1 MLIDMVAK
9 RNFCK
14 QVIGSIVVIVI
25 VAFAVGYVHYI
36 KNIDTKFA
44 VNFSE
49 AFRNYNIDDVDRYL
63 SEDTLIVCNG
73 KSDTYGNLR
82 ENVIEAC
89 SEKKYLFEKGSSYG
103 HGNDTFTD
111 GIQYVDIKVY
121 GKLEEMDMGECHVYM
136 KLKREGFFHFKIDT
150 IECDESI
157 FEYLFF
163 SE

>member
-1 MLIDMVAK
+1 MVER

-14 QVIGSIVVIVI
+14 QVIGIIVVIVI
-25 VAFAVGYVHYI
+25 VAFAVGYVHYFL

-63 SEDTLIVCNG
+63 SEYTLIVCND
-73 KSDTYGNLR
+73 KSGTYGDLR

-89 SEKKYLFEKGSSYG
+89 GEKKYLFEKGSSYG
-103 HGNDTFTD
+103 YGNDTFTD

-121 GKLEEMDMGECHVYM
+121 GKLEEMNMGECHVYM
-136 KLKREGFFHFKIDT
+136 KLKREGFFQFKIDT

-157 FEYLFF
+157 FEELFF
-163 SE
+163 